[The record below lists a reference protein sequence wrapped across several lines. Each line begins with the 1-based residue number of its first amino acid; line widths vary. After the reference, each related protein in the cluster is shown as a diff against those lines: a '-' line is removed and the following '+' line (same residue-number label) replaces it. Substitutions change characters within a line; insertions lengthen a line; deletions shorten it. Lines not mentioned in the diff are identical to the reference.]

1 MFGGEAQIGFL
12 GEVHP
17 DVLARMDLTGAVMVC
32 ELDMDL
38 LAANYSAKAAFRN
51 IPRFPSSS
59 RDVAFLVRREVAAA
73 ETLRSATDSLEELLE
88 KVQIFDVYE
97 NENIPAGMKSLGL
110 RFSYRG
116 ADRTLTD
123 DEVNEVHARIVQKI
137 VHSTGAS
144 IR

>member
-1 MFGGEAQIGFL
+1 ML
-12 GEVHP
+12 RP
-17 DVLARMDLTGAVMVC
+17 
-32 ELDMDL
+32 
-38 LAANYSAKAAFRN
+38 
-51 IPRFPSSS
+51 
-59 RDVAFLVRREVAAA
+59 A
-73 ETLRSATDSLEELLE
+73 EEFHEELLE

-97 NENIPAGMKSLGL
+97 GENLPAGMKSLGL

-137 VHSTGAS
+137 VHATGAS